1 MILCRRKIGGGMRR
15 SRPRNSGMEASN
27 IWRSS
32 WDAILRRYDKDEKIS
47 SSCLKMQHLRACVK
61 KGGRKSCLD
70 SMPELETNFTQIIE
84 NETAGDPMRDNVKWT
99 HRTLASL
106 SEALGKLGTPVC
118 ADVVKQL
125 LARHDFVKRKMQKSR
140 TRTSVKYRNE
150 QFERIAAL
158 KAEYAAAGNPIF
170 SIDTKKKEFLGDLAR
185 AGKVYT
191 TEAIRTL
198 DHDYPSWATGR
209 VIPHGIYDVLANRGH
224 INLGLSYDTAA
235 FACDSFARYW
245 SRHGRRAY
253 PRATAML
260 WLCDGGGSNSSSH
273 HVFKEALEQLANR
286 LKLPIRVA
294 HYPPYC
300 SKYNPIEH
308 RLFCHL
314 TRAWQ
319 GVVFHSLDIVK
330 QLARATRTSTGLRV
344 TVDVIKKAYQKGRKV
359 ADDFKQTMRIVFDDA
374 MPKWNYTAH
383 PTPNSKIAELFT
395 G

>member
-1 MILCRRKIGGGMRR
+1 
-15 SRPRNSGMEASN
+15 
-27 IWRSS
+27 
-32 WDAILRRYDKDEKIS
+32 
-47 SSCLKMQHLRACVK
+47 
-61 KGGRKSCLD
+61 
-70 SMPELETNFTQIIE
+70 MPELEKNFAEIIE
-84 NETAGDPMRDNVKWT
+84 NDTAGDPMREGVKWT

-106 SEALGKLGTPVC
+106 SEALGKLGSPVC

-140 TRTSVKYRNE
+140 TRTTVNNRNA
-150 QFERIAAL
+150 QFENIAAW
-158 KAEYAAAGNPIF
+158 KAQYEATGNPIF

-185 AGKVYT
+185 AGEVYT
-191 TEAIRTL
+191 TEAITTL

-209 VIPHGIYDVLANRGH
+209 VIPHGIYDVLNNRGH
-224 INLGLSYDTAA
+224 INLGLSCDTAA

-253 PRATAML
+253 PQATSML

-273 HVFKEALEQLANR
+273 YVFKEALQKLADR
-286 LKLPIRVA
+286 LQMTIRVA

-330 QLARATRTSTGLRV
+330 QLARQTHTSTGLRV
-344 TVDVIKKAYQKGRKV
+344 TVDVIKKVYETGLKIAH
-359 ADDFKQTMRIVFDDA
+359 DFKQTMRIVFDDE
-374 MPKWNYTAH
+374 MPKWNYTTQ
-383 PTPNSKIAELFT
+383 PTPTPQNVELFT

>member
-1 MILCRRKIGGGMRR
+1 MRR
-15 SRPRNSGMEASN
+15 
-27 IWRSS
+27 
-32 WDAILRRYDKDEKIS
+32 LT
-47 SSCLKMQHLRACVK
+47 ACVK

-70 SMPELETNFTQIIE
+70 STPELEKNFAEIIE
-84 NETAGDPMRDNVKWT
+84 NETAGDPMREGIKWT

-106 SEALGKLGTPVC
+106 SAALGKLGSPVC

-140 TRTSVKYRNE
+140 TRTTVNNRNE
-150 QFERIAAL
+150 QFENIAAL
-158 KAEYAAAGNPIF
+158 KAQYEAAGDPIF

-185 AGKVYT
+185 AGEVYT
-191 TEAIRTL
+191 TAAIATW

-209 VIPHGIYDVLANRGH
+209 VIPHGIYDVLNNRGH
-224 INLGLSYDTAA
+224 INLGLSCDTAA

-253 PRATAML
+253 PQATSML

-273 HVFKEALEQLANR
+273 YVFKEALTKLADR
-286 LKLPIRVA
+286 LGIPIRVA

-319 GVVFHSLDIVK
+319 GVVFDSLDIVK
-330 QLARATRTSTGLRV
+330 RLARQTRTSSGLRV
-344 TVDVIKKAYQKGRKV
+344 TVDVIKKAYQTGEKV
-359 ADDFKQTMRIVFDDA
+359 ARDFKQTMRIAFDDEL
-374 MPKWNYTAH
+374 PKWNYTAL
-383 PTPNSKIAELFT
+383 PTAGSKIAELFT

>member
-1 MILCRRKIGGGMRR
+1 
-15 SRPRNSGMEASN
+15 
-27 IWRSS
+27 
-32 WDAILRRYDKDEKIS
+32 
-47 SSCLKMQHLRACVK
+47 
-61 KGGRKSCLD
+61 
-70 SMPELETNFTQIIE
+70 MPELEKNFAQLIE
-84 NETAGDPMRDNVKWT
+84 NETAGDPMRENVKWT

-106 SEALGKLGTPVC
+106 SVALGKLGSPVC

-125 LARHDFVKRKMQKSR
+125 LRRHDFVKRKMQKSR
-140 TRTSVKYRNE
+140 TRATVKNRNE
-150 QFERIAAL
+150 QFEKIAAL
-158 KAEYAAAGNPIF
+158 KAAYAAADHPIF

-185 AGKVYT
+185 AGEVYAT
-191 TEAIRTL
+191 QAITTL

-224 INLGLSYDTAA
+224 INLGLSCDTAA

-253 PRATAML
+253 PRATSML

-273 HVFKEALEQLANR
+273 YVFKEALQKLADR
-286 LKLPIRVA
+286 LQMTIRVA

-330 QLARATRTSTGLRV
+330 QLARQTQTSTGLRV
-344 TVDVIKKAYQKGRKV
+344 TVDVIKKTYQTGRKV
-359 ADDFKQTMRIVFDDA
+359 AHDFKQNMSILFDDD
-374 MPKWNYTAH
+374 MPKWNYTAQ
-383 PTPNSKIAELFT
+383 PTPNSQVAELFT

>member
-1 MILCRRKIGGGMRR
+1 MPAL
-15 SRPRNSGMEASN
+15 
-27 IWRSS
+27 
-32 WDAILRRYDKDEKIS
+32 EK
-47 SSCLKMQHLRACVK
+47 
-61 KGGRKSCLD
+61 
-70 SMPELETNFTQIIE
+70 NFTQIIE

-106 SEALGKLGTPVC
+106 SEALGKLGSPVC

-125 LARHDFVKRKMQKSR
+125 LARHHFVKRKMQKSR
-140 TRTSVKYRNE
+140 TRKTVKSRNE
-150 QFERIAAL
+150 QFEKIAAL
-158 KAEYAAAGNPIF
+158 KAEYAAAGNPVF
-170 SIDTKKKEFLGDLAR
+170 SIDSKKKEFLGDLAR

-191 TEAIRTL
+191 TEAMKTL

-209 VIPHGIYDVLANRGH
+209 FIPHGIYDVLNNRGH
-224 INLGLSYDTAA
+224 INLGLSCDTAA

-245 SRHGRRAY
+245 SRYGRFAY
-253 PRATAML
+253 PHATSML

-273 HVFKEALEQLANR
+273 YVFKEALQKLADR
-286 LKLPIRVA
+286 LGLAIRVA

-319 GVVFHSLDIVK
+319 GVVFHTLDMVK
-330 QLARATRTSTGLRV
+330 QLARQTRTNTGLRV
-344 TVDVIKKAYQKGRKV
+344 TVDVIKKVYQTGRKV
-359 ADDFKQTMRIVFDDA
+359 APDFKQTMRIVFDDE
-374 MPKWNYTAH
+374 MPKWNYTAN
-383 PTPNSKIAELFT
+383 PTPHSQIAELFI